1 MKELTKKDFS
11 KAINS
16 SKSSKPIIV
25 DFWAS
30 WCGPCKMMAPVFEKL
45 SRDFDDLDFAKL
57 NVEENE
63 EISQQYEVKGIP
75 CLIIFSKG
83 KEVDRI
89 VGYFSENQLK
99 AKIQAI
105 LDKI

>member
-1 MKELTKKDFS
+1 MVKELTKKDFA
-11 KAINS
+11 KVINGN
-16 SKSSKPIIV
+16 KPIIV

-30 WCGPCKMMAPVFEKL
+30 WCGPCKMLTPVFEKL
-45 SRDFDDLDFAKL
+45 SGEFDDLDFAKL

-63 EISQQYEVKGIP
+63 EISQEHEVRGIP
-75 CLIIFSKG
+75 CLILFSKG
-83 KEVDRI
+83 KEIDRI

-105 LDKI
+105 LDRI